1 MKGWQWAG
9 LGLALAAIGVAM
21 TSEGDDMDLSKNFS
35 LTEFTRSSKAEQ
47 LGISNRPDAAE
58 LANLRDLVTH
68 VLQPARDL
76 LGKPIRITSG
86 FRSTELNKAVGGVSD
101 SPHRLGE
108 AADIKVDGMTAPE
121 LAAFLVRSGLP
132 FDQVIGY
139 APGVGGHVHVS
150 YRASR
155 NRKETLWSA
164 SKGSYVPRVFV

>member
-1 MKGWQWAG
+1 MR
-9 LGLALAAIGVAM
+9 
-21 TSEGDDMDLSKNFS
+21 LSDNFS
-35 LTEFTRSSKAEQ
+35 LAEFTRSSKADQ
-47 LGISNRPDAAE
+47 LGIHNQPNEAE

-68 VLQPARDL
+68 VLQPARNL
-76 LGKPIRITSG
+76 LGKSIRITSG
-86 FRSTELNKAVGGVSD
+86 FRSAELNRAVGGVSD

-150 YRASR
+150 YRSH
-155 NRKETLWSA
+155 NRGETLWSQT
-164 SKGSYVPRVFV
+164 KGSYVPRVFV